1 MLFLD
6 SAAYSKDNGFNYVAT
21 VAAITVVTVS
31 VGIVAGLCLIV
42 TTILTCK
49 YRKYRTGLK
58 SM

>member
-21 VAAITVVTVS
+21 VVAITAVT

-42 TTILTCK
+42 TTIFLTW
-49 YRKYRTGLK
+49 KYRTGLK

>member
-1 MLFLD
+1 MLLLD
-6 SAAYSKDNGFNYVAT
+6 SAAYSKDDGFNYVTT

-42 TTILTCK
+42 TCK